1 MTIELR
7 HHIYQSAQPY
17 AGIGQTQSL
26 ARTQDD
32 FCGSL
37 ITCVINGG
45 QCLAWYCL
53 LFFSSRSRV
62 ALRYSEKRLQ
72 QEKLKSSFQVFGR
85 RKPRAQE
92 LRVCVKASDWMA
104 NKCKSTS
111 SERGARVCILVSIGR
126 TTNNMKVWNES
137 RACCTVGRLLT
148 RAQTAA
154 RSHSTSLRLAE
165 NC

>member
-17 AGIGQTQSL
+17 ARIGQTQSL

-32 FCGSL
+32 FCAGL

-53 LFFSSRSRV
+53 LFFNSRSRV

-72 QEKLKSSFQVFGR
+72 QEKLKRSFRVFGR

-111 SERGARVCILVSIGR
+111 SERGARVCVLASIGR
-126 TTNNMKVWNES
+126 TTNNMKVWNEF

-154 RSHSTSLRLAE
+154 RSHGTSLRLAE